1 MALVTDDEDEF
12 RGLTRFEPRRF
23 SRVDRWVIFQGLVE
37 PWPGR
42 ARRRRQRREE
52 ELFEASH
59 HGVESLTS
67 RGTRDVLPER

>member
-1 MALVTDDEDEF
+1 MITDDQDKF

-23 SRVDRWVIFQGLVE
+23 SGVDRRVVREGLVE

-52 ELFEASH
+52 DEASH
-59 HGVESLTS
+59 LKSSL
-67 RGTRDVLPER
+67 

>member
-1 MALVTDDEDEF
+1 MIADDEDEF

-23 SRVDRWVIFQGLVE
+23 SGVDCRVIFQGLVQ
-37 PWPGR
+37 PWSGR

-52 ELFEASH
+52 DEASH

-67 RGTRDVLPER
+67 RGTRDDYARAIRR